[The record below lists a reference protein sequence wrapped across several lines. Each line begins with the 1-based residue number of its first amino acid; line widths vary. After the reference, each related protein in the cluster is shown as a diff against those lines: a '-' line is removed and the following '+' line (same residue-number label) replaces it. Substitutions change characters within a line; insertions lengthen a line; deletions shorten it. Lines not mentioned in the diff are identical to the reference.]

1 MSRQAFPWLAGHRN
15 ALSEHASADTANCRA
30 GYPEY
35 ELRAGGADLAVGAG
49 NVAEYVEAVTHATL
63 REGIQAQIVAFRCAI
78 RVVLTYAC

>member
-1 MSRQAFPWLAGHRN
+1 MPGVAMPRRPARRSVFWSRSKL
-15 ALSEHASADTANCRA
+15 HASADAPDRQA

-63 REGIQAQIVAFRCAI
+63 REGIQAQLTAFRRA
-78 RVVLTYAC
+78 V